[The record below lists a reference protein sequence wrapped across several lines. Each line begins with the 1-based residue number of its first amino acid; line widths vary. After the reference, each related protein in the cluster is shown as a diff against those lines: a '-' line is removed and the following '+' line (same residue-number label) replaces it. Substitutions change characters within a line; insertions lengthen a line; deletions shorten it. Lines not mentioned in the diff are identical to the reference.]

1 MPGPRRSL
9 GDYLSDRPTEF
20 GDVGAVVRSVR
31 IDEIGDDAIIRATI
45 SFGERSEGVLTIFE
59 HLRMEGSRPHRLK
72 YSYQCSYDGSFIFR
86 YDRDPTGHPEMPE
99 HKHVAGREGRP

>member
-20 GDVGAVVRSVR
+20 GDVCAVVRSVR
-31 IDEIGDDAIIRATI
+31 IDEIGAIIRATI

-59 HLRMEGSRPHRLK
+59 HLRMEGGRPHRLK
-72 YSYQCSYDGSFIFR
+72 YSYQCSYDFR
-86 YDRDPTGHPEMPE
+86 CSLLQSS
-99 HKHVAGREGRP
+99 